1 MIFHPRNSRARR
13 NILGIQRCLL
23 LLLALGFLSAT
34 GCDDPYSRR
43 RIQRRWEKVNVTA
56 NQIGQREVDGS
67 QRVEED
73 MKTLRK
79 WWRKDCERFN
89 RKAPTVGDYIW

>member
-1 MIFHPRNSRARR
+1 MSLF
-13 NILGIQRCLL
+13 
-23 LLLALGFLSAT
+23 SAS

-43 RIQRRWEKVNVTA
+43 RIQRRWDKVNVTA
-56 NQIGQREVDGS
+56 SQIGQREVDGT

>member
-13 NILGIQRCLL
+13 NILGIQRCLFL
-23 LLLALGFLSAT
+23 LLVLGLLSSA
-34 GCDDPYSRR
+34 GCDDPNSRR

>member
-1 MIFHPRNSRARR
+1 MIFRLTHSRARR
-13 NILGIQRCLL
+13 NIHRAQRCLL
-23 LLLALGFLSAT
+23 LLVALGFLSTT

-43 RIQRRWEKVNVTA
+43 RIQRRWDKVNVTA
-56 NQIGQREVDGS
+56 NQIGQREVDGT

>member
-1 MIFHPRNSRARR
+1 M
-13 NILGIQRCLL
+13 
-23 LLLALGFLSAT
+23 
-34 GCDDPYSRR
+34 
-43 RIQRRWEKVNVTA
+43 TA